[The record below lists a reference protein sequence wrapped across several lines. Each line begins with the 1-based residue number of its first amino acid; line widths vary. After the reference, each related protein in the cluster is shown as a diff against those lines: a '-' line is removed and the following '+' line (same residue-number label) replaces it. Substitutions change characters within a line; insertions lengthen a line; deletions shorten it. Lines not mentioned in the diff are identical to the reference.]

1 MREKP
6 RGKGRLQH
14 IIQAIDNV
22 MEFKEGLDFDGFKS
36 NKLVFFAIV
45 KNVEIIGEAVYML
58 SKEFKESHTELPWD
72 DIAGMRHVLVHDY
85 YQITPARVWDTV
97 TTDLVVMR
105 SMVEAYLKSMPN
117 DV

>member
-6 RGKGRLQH
+6 RDKGRLEH

-58 SKEFKESHTELPWD
+58 SKEFKERHTELPWE

-97 TTDLVVMR
+97 TSDLVEMR
-105 SMVEAYLKSMPN
+105 STVVTYLASMP
-117 DV
+117 DDM

>member
-6 RGKGRLQH
+6 RDKGRLQH

-22 MEFKEGLDFDGFKS
+22 M
-36 NKLVFFAIV
+36 
-45 KNVEIIGEAVYML
+45 
-58 SKEFKESHTELPWD
+58 EFKESHTELPWD

-105 SMVEAYLKSMPN
+105 STVVTYLASMP
-117 DV
+117 DDM